1 MEKQNNPD
9 VLSQIPGARKL
20 LEDREGL
27 EALLRSPDTRAL
39 LTLLE
44 QQAGGRLQQAADAAG
59 RGDVRPLMNLVDQ
72 LQQSR
77 EGAAAVE
84 RFQKTVP
91 GP

>member
-44 QQAGGRLQQAADAAG
+44 QQAGGQLQQAADAAG

>member
-27 EALLRSPDTRAL
+27 AARLRPPDTGARRP
-39 LTLLE
+39 LLE
-44 QQAGGRLQQAADAAG
+44 QPAGGRPQQAADAAG